1 LSIRCWHTS
10 DDDFWK
16 IVVVEVDE
24 FVVGEIRIFVGMI
37 IEVEGTYSFCGIE
50 IIISEKEDSGRRE
63 APAFV
68 NVVKIIFD
76 IYGKVIA
83 DFIQTYDFSQ
93 DALFVS
99 ESSQSVGPLLDAAVV
114 RGDDEIFAAFVV
126 LTI

>member
-1 LSIRCWHTS
+1 M
-10 DDDFWK
+10 
-16 IVVVEVDE
+16 
-24 FVVGEIRIFVGMI
+24 FVGMI
-37 IEVEGTYSFCGIE
+37 IEVEGTDSFCGIE

-63 APAFV
+63 VPVFV

-83 DFIQTYDFSQ
+83 DFVQAYDFCQ

-99 ESSQSVGPLLDAAVV
+99 ESSQSVCPLLDAAVV
-114 RGDDEIFAAFVV
+114 RSDDEIFAAFVV